1 MKTTTQRFVA
11 LARVSS
17 REQQREGFSLE
28 VQEEA
33 LQRYASQ
40 HGGSIVKLFRIAET
54 ATKPDERR
62 AFRELL
68 AYARK
73 NATTLSGLLFFKV
86 DRAARNLFDY
96 VELER
101 LEADHGLKMIYIT
114 QPTENTPAGRMM
126 RRTLAN
132 MASFYTEQQSLDV
145 QDGLERR
152 VQNGLFPNKSP
163 YGYRNVRV
171 DGRSMVEV
179 DPDDGPKVR
188 KSFELYAYHG
198 HTLDSLKTA
207 LADAGIEYTTTCA
220 AFTRSKLYAILR
232 DRAYLGEVRFRGQW
246 YAGTHEPLIERGTW
260 DRVQVLLGDKIY
272 HAHELTYA
280 CELVRCGSCGRPITG
295 ERKIKRT
302 KQGERD
308 YVYYRCSRYNAEGH
322 PRLRVRE
329 EDLDEQ
335 VLALFDRLQI
345 KEEKVRDW
353 FLQVLRARIRETQQV
368 DRERVAEPNRQL
380 SSLRQQQDRLLNL
393 RLLDE
398 IDESTFAAK
407 STELRDRI
415 ARLSLDVEAC
425 DRNRSEKA
433 AQAEKVFEL
442 SQTLK
447 EKWLSADVAEKRQ
460 LLEIVCLNL
469 RLDGVTLVSEI
480 RKPFD
485 VLAKG
490 LLVFYSRDDRI

>member
-40 HGGSIVKLFRIAET
+40 HDGRIVKLFRIAET

-101 LEADHGLKMIYIT
+101 LEADHDLKVIYIT

-171 DGRSMVEV
+171 DGRSVVEV
-179 DPDDGPKVR
+179 DPVNGPKVR
-188 KSFELYAYHG
+188 KIFELYAYHG
-198 HTLDSLKTA
+198 RTLDSLKTA
-207 LADAGIEYTTTCA
+207 LAEAGIEYTSTCA

-246 YAGTHEPLIERGTW
+246 YAGTHEALIDRGTW

-280 CELVRCGSCGRPITG
+280 CELVRCRSCGRPITG
-295 ERKIKRT
+295 ERPRIALRLAN
-302 KQGERD
+302 
-308 YVYYRCSRYNAEGH
+308 VASRS
-322 PRLRVRE
+322 
-329 EDLDEQ
+329 
-335 VLALFDRLQI
+335 
-345 KEEKVRDW
+345 
-353 FLQVLRARIRETQQV
+353 LRA
-368 DRERVAEPNRQL
+368 
-380 SSLRQQQDRLLNL
+380 SSCRP
-393 RLLDE
+393 
-398 IDESTFAAK
+398 S
-407 STELRDRI
+407 
-415 ARLSLDVEAC
+415 
-425 DRNRSEKA
+425 RS
-433 AQAEKVFEL
+433 
-442 SQTLK
+442 
-447 EKWLSADVAEKRQ
+447 
-460 LLEIVCLNL
+460 
-469 RLDGVTLVSEI
+469 
-480 RKPFD
+480 
-485 VLAKG
+485 
-490 LLVFYSRDDRI
+490 